1 MEQFRRYL
9 EGRELSPNTVATYA
23 AGAVRLVRWLDAEGI
38 APSEA
43 TYRDLLAWLR
53 SLDVSPGRRNGLLT
67 ATRHYLS
74 FLIEQGERSNNPARG
89 LVVGGERRRLPHD
102 LLAAEQLNELYRSYV
117 GGSPA
122 RERNRAML
130 GLLVYQAL
138 HVHELSLLT
147 PPDVDAEAGHVTVPN
162 SRIAAGRVLWLD
174 GRQVLNLHRYMAEAR
189 PALLAATGKQT
200 GKLFTSAGSSDRLAN
215 ALAHLMRE
223 LRERH
228 GFFRD
233 ARQLR
238 ASRIAL
244 WLRTG
249 HLREVQERAGHRYVS
264 STERYEAEGL
274 DRLRAALAKH
284 HPLR

>member
-9 EGRELSPNTVATYA
+9 EGQGLSPNTVATYA
-23 AGAVRLVRWLDAEGI
+23 AGASRLLRWLEVEGV
-38 APSEA
+38 ATSEA

-67 ATRHYLS
+67 AARHYLG
-74 FLIEQGERSNNPARG
+74 FLIKQGERSDNPARG

-102 LLAAEQLNELYRSYV
+102 LLTAEQLDELYRSYA

-130 GLLVYQAL
+130 GLLIYQAL
-138 HVHELSLLT
+138 HVHELNLLT
-147 PPDVDAEAGHVTVPN
+147 PHDVDAEAGHVTVPA
-162 SRIAAGRVLWLD
+162 SRIAAGRMIWLD
-174 GRQVLNLHRYMAEAR
+174 GRQVLGLHRYAAEAR
-189 PALLAATGKQT
+189 PALLAATGKET
-200 GKLFTSAGSSDRLAN
+200 SKLFTSAGSSDRLAN
-215 ALAHLMRE
+215 ALAHLMSE

-228 GFFRD
+228 SFFRD

-238 ASRIAL
+238 ASRLAL
-244 WLRTG
+244 WLRVG

>member
-1 MEQFRRYL
+1 METFRRYL
-9 EGRELSPNTVATYA
+9 EGQGLSPNTVATYT
-23 AGAVRLVRWLDAEGI
+23 AGAARLVRWLEAEGI
-38 APSEA
+38 EPSEA

-67 ATRHYLS
+67 AARHYLS
-74 FLIEQGERSNNPARG
+74 FLIEQGERSDNPARG
-89 LVVGGERRRLPHD
+89 LVVGGQRRRLPHD
-102 LLAAEQLNELYRSYV
+102 LLTAEQLDELYRSYA
-117 GGSPA
+117 GGSPV

-130 GLLVYQAL
+130 GLLIYQAL

-147 PPDVDAEAGHVTVPN
+147 PTDVDAEAGHVTVPA
-162 SRIAAGRVLWLD
+162 SRIAAGRVIWLD
-174 GRQVLNLHRYMAEAR
+174 GRQVLNLHRYAAEAR

-200 GKLFTSAGSSDRLAN
+200 SKLFTSAGNSDRLAN

-223 LRERH
+223 LRGRH
-228 GFFRD
+228 EWFRD

-274 DRLRAALAKH
+274 DRLRAAMAKH